1 MDIRKLYYPQT
12 ETDNNAVV
20 GEANGKKRRIVEILC
35 EIKGGGIVYDE
46 KTGSYT
52 LFYHIQKDGKIYTHR
67 KDVTDNFTEIE
78 AKPKIVPY
86 PSNCGKEKSISIN
99 KRSRKNI
106 GVIDYDREWVYVS
119 ILQGILVNN
128 AIPKDHVEIYS
139 IVGETEIDTYG
150 CCECL

>member
-1 MDIRKLYYPQT
+1 MDISKLDYPKAEEQKPVDET
-12 ETDNNAVV
+12 EAY
-20 GEANGKKRRIVEILC
+20 GKKRRIVEILRN
-35 EIKGGGIVYDE
+35 IKGGGVVYDE
-46 KTGSYT
+46 KTGKYT

-106 GVIDYDREWVYVS
+106 GVIDDDREWVFVS

-128 AIPKDHVEIYS
+128 ATPKDHVEIYS